1 MKKNFLFILLIISQL
16 ANAQTLQTFESLEA
30 LLAYADAKSI
40 SIKANDIRLLQAK
53 KTLLASKLAIA
64 DPLANVS
71 ASFTNNTRLPVNIL
85 PAEILGG
92 KPGEFREVQFGVQY
106 NTNSTQNIDIK
117 LLNLEGWK
125 NFKLAEINI
134 EISESDN
141 KLNRKNLHDNI
152 ASAYFNIVQ
161 LNTQL
166 ESTKQNLTV
175 ADSLLALA
183 QRKYNQGIVKQQD
196 VNDSRVNYLTINDNI
211 RQIEFL
217 VKQNYITLKV
227 LSDIPESEN
236 LEISEKMNSFSDAQ
250 KPIVELNNLLVE
262 SNRLKELSAFTTIEK
277 TKKAFAPT
285 VSLVFNNAFNLY
297 NNDFSVLSGKW
308 IMSNYVGLRVN
319 LPLPNATT
327 LSNKF
332 KAQYDYQLAQRNSE
346 QAQIKADLT
355 SKQLETDWEKG
366 ISQTKSYTEILE
378 IQQDTYAKNRNLYNE
393 GLISIDRVLNSFN
406 AMINANYSLNSS
418 KVSISL
424 AQAKIDINNKIK

>member
-1 MKKNFLFILLIISQL
+1 MKKIFLIIFLIISEL
-16 ANAQTLQTFESLEA
+16 ANIHAQQKFENLETLLN
-30 LLAYADAKSI
+30 YADTKSI

-64 DPLANVS
+64 DPQANVS
-71 ASFTNNTRLPVNIL
+71 ASFTDNTRLPVNIL

-92 KPGEFREVQFGVQY
+92 KPGEFKEVQFGVQF

-125 NFKLAEINI
+125 NYKLAEINI
-134 EISESDN
+134 QISESDN

-152 ASAYFNIVQ
+152 ASAYYNIVQ

-166 ESTKQNLTV
+166 ESTKQNLSI

-183 QRKYNQGIVKQQD
+183 QRRYKQGIVKQQD
-196 VNDSRVNYLTINDNI
+196 VNDSKVNSLTIKENI

-217 VKQNYITLKV
+217 VKQNYITLKI

-236 LEISEKMNSFSDAQ
+236 IEISEKINSISEVQ
-250 KPIVELNNLLVE
+250 QPVVELNNLLIE
-262 SNRLKELSAFTTIEK
+262 SNRLRELAALTTIQK

-285 VSLVFNNAFNLY
+285 ASLIFNNAFNQY
-297 NNDFSVLSGKW
+297 NNDFSVFGGKW
-308 IMSNYVGLRVN
+308 ITSNYIGLRVN
-319 LPLPNATT
+319 LPLPNANT

-332 KAQYDYQLAQRNSE
+332 KAQYDYDLARKNSE

-355 SKQLETDWEKG
+355 TRQLETDWEKG
-366 ISQTKSYTEILE
+366 ISQTKNYAEILD
-378 IQQDTYAKNRNLYNE
+378 IQRETYAKNKNLYNE

-406 AMINANYSLNSS
+406 AMTNASYSLNSS
-418 KVSISL
+418 RVSVLL

>member
-1 MKKNFLFILLIISQL
+1 MKKIFLFIFLIISQL
-16 ANAQTLQTFESLEA
+16 ANAQTPQTFESLEA
-30 LLAYADAKSI
+30 LLVYADAKSI

-134 EISESDN
+134 QISESDN

-211 RQIEFL
+211 HQIEFL

-227 LSDIPESEN
+227 LSDIPENEN
-236 LEISEKMNSFSDAQ
+236 LVISEKINSFSDAQ
-250 KPIVELNNLLVE
+250 KPIVELNNLLIE

-308 IMSNYVGLRVN
+308 ITSNYVGLRLN
-319 LPLPNATT
+319 LPLPNANT

-355 SKQLETDWEKG
+355 TKQLETDWEKG

-378 IQQDTYAKNRNLYNE
+378 IQKDTYAKNRNLYNE

-424 AQAKIDINNKIK
+424 AQAKIDINNKMR

>member
-1 MKKNFLFILLIISQL
+1 MKKIFLIIFLLVSHL
-16 ANAQTLQTFESLEA
+16 ADIQAQQKFENLES
-30 LLAYADAKSI
+30 LLAYADAKNI

-64 DPLANVS
+64 DPMVNVS
-71 ASFTNNTRLPVNIL
+71 ATFTDNTRLPVNIL

-92 KPGEFREVQFGVQY
+92 KPGEFKEVQFGVQY

-125 NFKLAEINI
+125 NYKLAEINI
-134 EISESDN
+134 QISESDN

-152 ASAYFNIVQ
+152 ASAYYNIVQ

-166 ESTKQNLTV
+166 ESTKQNLSI

-183 QRKYNQGIVKQQD
+183 QRKYKQGIAKQQD
-196 VNDSRVNYLTINDNI
+196 MNDSKVNSLTIKENI

-217 VKQNYITLKV
+217 VKQNYTTLKI

-236 LEISEKMNSFSDAQ
+236 IEILEKNNPISDMQ
-250 KPIVELNNLLVE
+250 RPVVELNNLLIE
-262 SNRLKELSAFTTIEK
+262 SNRLRELSAFTTIQK

-285 VSLVFNNAFNLY
+285 ASLIFNNAFNLY
-297 NNDFSVLSGKW
+297 NNDFSILSGKW
-308 IMSNYVGLRVN
+308 ITSNYIGLRVN
-319 LPLPNATT
+319 LPLPNANT

-332 KAQYDYQLAQRNSE
+332 KAQYDYDLARKNSE

-355 SKQLETDWEKG
+355 TRQLETDWEKA
-366 ISQTKSYTEILE
+366 ISQTKNYTEIVE
-378 IQQDTYAKNRNLYNE
+378 IQKETYAKNRNLYNE

-406 AMINANYSLNSS
+406 ALTNAIYSLNSS

>member
-1 MKKNFLFILLIISQL
+1 MKKILLVILLIISQL
-16 ANAQTLQTFESLEA
+16 DNIQGQQKFESLA
-30 LLAYADAKSI
+30 SLLTYADTKSI

-53 KTLLASKLAIA
+53 KTLVASKLAIA
-64 DPLANVS
+64 DPLANIS
-71 ASFTNNTRLPVNIL
+71 ASFTDNTRLPVNIL
-85 PAEILGG
+85 PAEFLGG

-134 EISESDN
+134 QISENDK

-183 QRKYNQGIVKQQD
+183 QRKYKQGIVKQQD
-196 VNDSRVNYLTINDNI
+196 VNDIRVNYLTINDNI
-211 RQIEFL
+211 LQIEFL
-217 VKQNYITLKV
+217 IKQNYITLKI

-236 LEISEKMNSFSDAQ
+236 IEISEKMAPISDVQ
-250 KPIVELNNLLVE
+250 KPVVELNNLLLE
-262 SNRLKELSAFTTIEK
+262 SNRLEELSALTTIEK
-277 TKKAFAPT
+277 TKKVFAPT

-297 NNDFSVLSGKW
+297 NNDFSVLGGKL
-308 IMSNYVGLRVN
+308 ITSNYVGLRLN
-319 LPLPNATT
+319 LPLPNANT

-332 KAQYDYQLAQRNSE
+332 KAQYDYDLARKNSE

-355 SKQLETDWEKG
+355 TKQLETDWEKG
-366 ISQTKSYTEILE
+366 ILQTKNYTEILE
-378 IQQDTYAKNRNLYNE
+378 IQKDTYAKNKNLYNE

>member
-1 MKKNFLFILLIISQL
+1 MKKISFIILLIISHLTNTQ
-16 ANAQTLQTFESLEA
+16 AQQKFESLEA
-30 LLAYADAKSI
+30 LLAYADTKSI

-64 DPLANVS
+64 DPMTNVS
-71 ASFTNNTRLPVNIL
+71 ANFTDNTRLPVNIL

-134 EISESDN
+134 QISENDN

-152 ASAYFNIVQ
+152 ASAYFNVVQ

-166 ESTKQNLTV
+166 ESTKQNLSV

-183 QRKYNQGIVKQQD
+183 QRKYKQGIVKQQD
-196 VNDSRVNYLTINDNI
+196 VNDSRVNQLTINENI

-217 VKQNYITLKV
+217 IKQNYITLKI

-236 LEISEKMNSFSDAQ
+236 LEISEQINVISNSQ
-250 KPIVELNNLLVE
+250 KPMVQLNNLLVE
-262 SNRLKELSAFTTIEK
+262 SNRLKELSAFTTIQK

-285 VSLVFNNAFNLY
+285 VSFVFNNAFNLY
-297 NNDFSVLSGKW
+297 NNDFSVLGGKW
-308 IMSNYVGLRVN
+308 ITSNYVGVKLN
-319 LPLPNATT
+319 LILPNANNLT
-327 LSNKF
+327 NKF
-332 KAQYDYQLAQRNSE
+332 RAQYDYDLARKNSE
-346 QAQIKADLT
+346 QAQIKADLA
-355 SKQLETDWEKG
+355 SKLLENDWEKA
-366 ISQTKSYTEILE
+366 ISQSKNYAEIVAL
-378 IQQDTYAKNRNLYNE
+378 QQETYSKNKNLYNE

-406 AMINANYSLNSS
+406 AMTNANYSLNSS
-418 KVSISL
+418 KVSILL
-424 AQAKIDINNKIK
+424 AQAKIDINNKIR

>member
-1 MKKNFLFILLIISQL
+1 MKKIFLFILLIISQL
-16 ANAQTLQTFESLEA
+16 ANAQTPQTFESLEA

-64 DPLANVS
+64 DPLLNVS

-166 ESTKQNLTV
+166 ESTKQNSTV

-217 VKQNYITLKV
+217 VKQNYITLKI

-236 LEISEKMNSFSDAQ
+236 LEISEKINSFSDAQ

-308 IMSNYVGLRVN
+308 ITSNYVGLRLN
-319 LPLPNATT
+319 LLLPNANT

-332 KAQYDYQLAQRNSE
+332 KAQYDYQLAQKNSE

-355 SKQLETDWEKG
+355 TKQLETDWEKG

-378 IQQDTYAKNRNLYNE
+378 IQQNTYAKNRNLYNE

-424 AQAKIDINNKIK
+424 AQAKIDINNKMR

>member
-1 MKKNFLFILLIISQL
+1 MKNLFLIILLIISQL
-16 ANAQTLQTFESLEA
+16 TAIKAQQRFDNLES
-30 LLAYADAKSI
+30 LLAYADTKSI

-53 KTLLASKLAIA
+53 KTLLASKLAIL
-64 DPLANVS
+64 DPMANVS
-71 ASFTNNTRLPVNIL
+71 ASFTDNTRLPVNIL

-92 KPGEFREVQFGVQY
+92 PSGEFREVQFGVRY
-106 NTNSTQNIDIK
+106 NTNSTQNLDIK

-134 EISESDN
+134 QISESDN

-152 ASAYFNIVQ
+152 ASAYYNIIQ

-166 ESTKQNLTV
+166 ESTKQNLSV

-183 QRKYNQGIVKQQD
+183 ERKYKQGIVKQQD
-196 VNDSRVNYLTINDNI
+196 VNDSKVNSLTIKENI
-211 RQIEFL
+211 QQIEFL
-217 VKQNYITLKV
+217 VRQNYLTLKI

-236 LEISEKMNSFSDAQ
+236 LEITEKISPISAIQ
-250 KPIVELNNLLVE
+250 KPVVEQNNLQLE
-262 SNRLKELSAFTTIEK
+262 SNRLKELSAFTTIER
-277 TKKAFAPT
+277 TRKAFAPT
-285 VSLVFNNAFNLY
+285 VSLVLNNAFNLY
-297 NNDFSVLSGKW
+297 NNDFSILSGKW
-308 IMSNYVGLRVN
+308 ITSNYVGFRIN
-319 LPLPNATT
+319 LPLPNANT

-332 KAQYDYQLAQRNSE
+332 KAQYDYDLARKNSE

-355 SKQLETDWEKG
+355 TKQLETDWEKG
-366 ISQTKSYTEILE
+366 VSQVKNYVEILA
-378 IQQDTYAKNRNLYNE
+378 IQRDTYRKNTNLYNE

-418 KVSISL
+418 QVNVLL

>member
-1 MKKNFLFILLIISQL
+1 MKKILLVILLIISHLDNIQG
-16 ANAQTLQTFESLEA
+16 QQKFESLA
-30 LLAYADAKSI
+30 SLLTYADTKSI

-53 KTLLASKLAIA
+53 KTLVASKLAIA
-64 DPLANVS
+64 DPLANIS
-71 ASFTNNTRLPVNIL
+71 ASFTDNTRLPVNIL
-85 PAEILGG
+85 PAEFLGG

-134 EISESDN
+134 QISENDK

-183 QRKYNQGIVKQQD
+183 QRKYKQGIVKQQD
-196 VNDSRVNYLTINDNI
+196 VNDIRVNYLTINDNI
-211 RQIEFL
+211 LQIEFL
-217 VKQNYITLKV
+217 IKQNYITLKI

-236 LEISEKMNSFSDAQ
+236 IEISEKMAPISDVQ
-250 KPIVELNNLLVE
+250 KPVVELNNLLLE
-262 SNRLKELSAFTTIEK
+262 SNRLEELSALTTIEK
-277 TKKAFAPT
+277 TKKVFAPT

-297 NNDFSVLSGKW
+297 NNDFSVLGGKL
-308 IMSNYVGLRVN
+308 ITSNYVGLRLN
-319 LPLPNATT
+319 LPLPNANT

-332 KAQYDYQLAQRNSE
+332 KAQYDYDLARKNSE

-355 SKQLETDWEKG
+355 TKQLETDWEKG
-366 ISQTKSYTEILE
+366 ILQTKNYTEILE
-378 IQQDTYAKNRNLYNE
+378 IQKDTYAKNKNLYNE